1 MTDRLKS
8 DKNDN
13 AVRPALLGLLDYAEE
28 KSLIEACDRTY
39 CENRLLQML
48 QLDLP
53 TGEDKTLRAELLSS
67 KSAGILNAAFEAWI
81 AGLDITYTEAGEI
94 FRLDSGETN

>member
-28 KSLIEACDRTY
+28 KGLIEACDRTY

-53 TGEDKTLRAELLSS
+53 TGEDKTLRAELPELLQVL
-67 KSAGILNAAFEAWI
+67 II
-81 AGLDITYTEAGEI
+81 
-94 FRLDSGETN
+94 RMMV